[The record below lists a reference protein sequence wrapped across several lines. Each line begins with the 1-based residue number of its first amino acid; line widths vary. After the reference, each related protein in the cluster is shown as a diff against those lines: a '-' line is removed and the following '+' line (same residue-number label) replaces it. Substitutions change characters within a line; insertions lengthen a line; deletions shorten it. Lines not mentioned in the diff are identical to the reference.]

1 MTSVSSV
8 VATFN
13 NNHKRF
19 VDIVKVPQ
27 GIFYC
32 NTVKIGLYLYPYIH
46 SGMKMFRHLSEAA

>member
-27 GIFYC
+27 GIFLLQYC
-32 NTVKIGLYLYPYIH
+32 ENRFIFIPLYTQWY
-46 SGMKMFRHLSEAA
+46 ENV